1 MAPTLCGNEYW
12 WTNGENRLI
21 KTANDDM
28 MIVMAVVTRKKA
40 LNQNMEAG
48 HWLAIPSNSSA
59 TKDF

>member
-1 MAPTLCGNEYW
+1 MAPTLCGNEYG

-48 HWLAIPSNSSA
+48 H
-59 TKDF
+59 

>member
-1 MAPTLCGNEYW
+1 MATLNCQLYYGVGDNDCSVVEYW
-12 WTNGENRLI
+12 WTNGVNRLI

-48 HWLAIPSNSSA
+48 H
-59 TKDF
+59 